1 MFKHPHPMPPQITV
15 QLYSLRDAL
24 EADFEGTLR
33 QVAAI
38 GFPCVEPVGFHG
50 RKPAD
55 VAKLFTE
62 LGITAPTVHCSLP
75 IGDATNEVI
84 ETALELGHRYLI
96 TGGPPGWQ
104 DSYTTTDQVKAAT
117 EQYCIA
123 AENAAEHGLQVG
135 YHNHDWDLADFN
147 GQPAYHT
154 FLAHTPESVLWEA
167 DIFWIARA
175 GIDPAGFLQEIGPR
189 GKALHFKDGHIS
201 DRSITPPFLPAG
213 SGDVDLPAAAQ
224 SASHAEY
231 IAVELDAYNGDML
244 TAVKESYAYLTENN
258 IAKGNA

>member
-1 MFKHPHPMPPQITV
+1 MTPQITV

-24 EADFEGTLR
+24 AADFKSTLR
-33 QVAAI
+33 KVAAI
-38 GFPCVEPVGFHG
+38 GFPCVEPAGYHG

-55 VAKLFTE
+55 VAKLFAE
-62 LGITAPTVHCSLP
+62 LNLTAPTAHCDLP
-75 IGDATNEVI
+75 IGDATNQVI

-104 DSYTTTDQVKAAT
+104 DNFKTTDEVKAIA

-123 AENAAEHGLQVG
+123 AENAAAHGLQVG
-135 YHNHDWDLADFN
+135 YHNHDWDLAEFE

-167 DIFWIARA
+167 DLFWIARA

-189 GKALHFKDGHIS
+189 GKALHFKDGHIA
-201 DRSITPPFLPAG
+201 DRAIESPFLPAG
-213 SGDVDLPAAAQ
+213 QGDVDLLAAAK
-224 SASHAEY
+224 AAGYAEY
-231 IAVELDAYNGDML
+231 IAVELDAYTGDML
-244 TAVKESYAYLTENN
+244 TAVKQSYQYLTENK
-258 IAKGNA
+258 IAKGKQS